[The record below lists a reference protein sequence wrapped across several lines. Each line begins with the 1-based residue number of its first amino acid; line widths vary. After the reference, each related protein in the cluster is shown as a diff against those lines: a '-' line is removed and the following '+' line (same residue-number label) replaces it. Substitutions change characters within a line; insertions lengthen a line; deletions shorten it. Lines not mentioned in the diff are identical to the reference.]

1 MQMPSADLD
10 AALAYLLE
18 RITEQ
23 AARSGAPLKEGEQY
37 LLAHL
42 PNSPTNPTVSY
53 GLNFTYEGSQATPVL
68 RDFTFERLCDLA
80 REARHH
86 DLEIRPE
93 AAREWQF
100 ATAVVQF
107 HRHPMSWLLGWADI
121 RVAQP
126 RPKWDRSLL
135 ITSAILLIAAFLSV
149 AAGISILTANKS
161 VAVIWTV
168 WILGGCVYVGMI
180 VLGYFGL
187 KRLEISHWKQTLENY
202 RCNLPVRSR
211 ANT

>member
-1 MQMPSADLD
+1 
-10 AALAYLLE
+10 
-18 RITEQ
+18 
-23 AARSGAPLKEGEQY
+23 
-37 LLAHL
+37 
-42 PNSPTNPTVSY
+42 
-53 GLNFTYEGSQATPVL
+53 
-68 RDFTFERLCDLA
+68 
-80 REARHH
+80 
-86 DLEIRPE
+86 
-93 AAREWQF
+93 
-100 ATAVVQF
+100 
-107 HRHPMSWLLGWADI
+107 MSWLLGWADI

-149 AAGISILTANKS
+149 AAGISILTDNKS

-211 ANT
+211 ADT